1 MINNTAAAIKP
12 ITIIVSVDN
21 PPNIS
26 TPISPRAQRH
36 LAPKS
41 FASSQVKQRARTAAM
56 FDHITAPRA
65 TTRPALARIGGPDQI
80 VRYQTARKL
89 QRKLARRRA
98 DRQKPQR
105 RLAIKTI
112 IYRETEQRR
121 LLDLRLTE
129 TSRRKERPRARAVI
143 RFYPS
148 VERPAVNLIVQR
160 SQPTLAYR
168 SIFPFSLRGLRNR
181 SEDNNAKQKGMK
193 RYREELNDRPV
204 LRRKQHQFSLKPCH
218 S

>member
-1 MINNTAAAIKP
+1 MARADRGD
-12 ITIIVSVDN
+12 VRSHY
-21 PPNIS
+21 S
-26 TPISPRAQRH
+26 TTSDD
-36 LAPKS
+36 
-41 FASSQVKQRARTAAM
+41 SSRART
-56 FDHITAPRA
+56 HRRA
-65 TTRPALARIGGPDQI
+65 RPV

-112 IYRETEQRR
+112 IYMETEQRR

-160 SQPTLAYR
+160 SQPTRLRR
-168 SIFPFSLRGLRNR
+168 SIIPTTIRDLRNR
-181 SEDNNAKQKGMK
+181 SEDNNPKKKAMK

-204 LRRKQHQFSLKPCH
+204 LRKKQHQFSLKTCH